1 MIPLQQL
8 EAAFLNRLTLHFG
21 AELAVLSYPARTE
34 GYKLLHPAGAVL
46 IAYLGS
52 DYSDPLDLGGLMQ
65 QNRTLRWGFVLQT
78 RNRFTHAESLP
89 WLDRLRGQLTGF
101 IPQPGCSRCR
111 LTREQFLSE
120 DDGLWTWEIAVS
132 FELPQV
138 EDADTED
145 LMEAPYTLLAEAA
158 QGAPLQQ
165 ITVTDGVAQIDI
177 ESDDGAITVLETP
190 REAPLCGSE

>member
-1 MIPLQQL
+1 MIPLQTL
-8 EAAFLNRLTLHFG
+8 EQAFLDRLTPHFG
-21 AELAVLSYPARTE
+21 AELAVQSYPARTE
-34 GYKLLHPAGAVL
+34 GYKLLHPFGAVL

-101 IPQPGCSRCR
+101 VPQPGCSRCR
-111 LTREQFLSE
+111 LTREQFISE
-120 DDGLWTWEIAVS
+120 DEGIWTWELAIS
-132 FELPQV
+132 FELPLV
-138 EDADTED
+138 EDADSEM
-145 LMEAPYTLLAEAA
+145 LLAAPYTLLTEAA
-158 QGAPLQQ
+158 HGAPVQQ
-165 ITVTDGVAQIDI
+165 VTAMDGMAQIDI
-177 ESDDGAITVLETP
+177 ETEDGEVTVIETP

>member
-8 EAAFLNRLTLHFG
+8 EEAFLNQLTAHFG
-21 AELAVLSYPARTE
+21 PQLEVKSYPARTE

-111 LTREQFLSE
+111 LTREQFVSE
-120 DDGLWTWEIAVS
+120 DEGLWTWEIAVS
-132 FELPQV
+132 FELPLV
-138 EDADTED
+138 EDADAESGVSLIHIT
-145 LMEAPYTLLAEAA
+145 TL
-158 QGAPLQQ
+158 
-165 ITVTDGVAQIDI
+165 DGTMQIDI
-177 ESDDGAITVLETP
+177 QTEDGEITVIETP